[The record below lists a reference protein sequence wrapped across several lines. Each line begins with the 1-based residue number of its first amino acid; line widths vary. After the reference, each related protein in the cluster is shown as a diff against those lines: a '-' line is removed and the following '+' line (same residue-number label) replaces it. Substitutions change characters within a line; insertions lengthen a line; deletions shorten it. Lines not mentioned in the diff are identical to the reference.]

1 MKLTKFRFNII
12 IRYFKMD
19 GYLRKMMVLL
29 SSSNI
34 DNTIEY
40 DQCNVIEPLS
50 LEMDLVLDA
59 L

>member
-29 SSSNI
+29 SSSDV

-50 LEMDLVLDA
+50 LETDLVLDA

>member
-1 MKLTKFRFNII
+1 MEGHLW
-12 IRYFKMD
+12 
-19 GYLRKMMVLL
+19 KMMVLL
-29 SSSNI
+29 SSSDV

-50 LEMDLVLDA
+50 LETDLVLDG

>member
-12 IRYFKMD
+12 IRYFKMED
-19 GYLRKMMVLL
+19 YLRKMMVLL